1 MSKQRFNGLSFD
13 INLGKFSIHVK
24 KFTLDI
30 TDNSAA
36 AKRNGRP
43 DGWLQG
49 DVEASGKITVDRI
62 GLKTFTTAAKEAKS
76 FQALDDFDI
85 QSYAKLGDDEFKINA
100 YGCKVKLASLLN
112 IDKGSTD
119 ETEFEL
125 DFDVTSPKFIAIDDV
140 PYITPEGS
148 SSATTK

>member
-1 MSKQRFNGLSFD
+1 MNGTQRFNGLSFD
-13 INLGKFSIHVK
+13 IDLGEFSIHVK

-43 DGWLQG
+43 DGWLKG
-49 DVEASGKITVDRI
+49 DVEASGKITVDRA
-62 GLKTFTTAAKEAKS
+62 GLKAFTNSAKSAKS
-76 FQALDDFDI
+76 FQDLDTFDI
-85 QSYAKLGDDEFKINA
+85 QSYAKLADDEFKVNV

-125 DFDVTSPKFIAIDDV
+125 DYVVTSPKFVEIDGV
-140 PYITPEGS
+140 PYVNQESETS
-148 SSATTK
+148 SK